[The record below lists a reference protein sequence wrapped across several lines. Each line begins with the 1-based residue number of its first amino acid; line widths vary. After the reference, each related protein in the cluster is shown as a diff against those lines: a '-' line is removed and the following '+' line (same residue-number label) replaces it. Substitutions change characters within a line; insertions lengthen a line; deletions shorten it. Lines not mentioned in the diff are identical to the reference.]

1 MKPPTRNLP
10 ALFEER
16 ETKKTEMSGD
26 YNQEIHKLP
35 KSLHLDH
42 VMDVRYAGEDRRG
55 KQVKDERRRIKT
67 ELDNPEH
74 LIQ

>member
-1 MKPPTRNLP
+1 
-10 ALFEER
+10 
-16 ETKKTEMSGD
+16 MSGGCH
-26 YNQEIHKLP
+26 QEIHKLP

-42 VMDVRYAGEDRRG
+42 VMDIRYAGEDRRD
-55 KQVKDERRRIKT
+55 KQVNDERRRIKT